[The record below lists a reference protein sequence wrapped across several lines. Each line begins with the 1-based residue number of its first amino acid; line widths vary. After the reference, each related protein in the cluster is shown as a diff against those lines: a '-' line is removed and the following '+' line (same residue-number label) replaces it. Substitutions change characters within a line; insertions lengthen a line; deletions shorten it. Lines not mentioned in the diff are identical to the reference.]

1 MWAGVF
7 LKYGR
12 MSEPPANWNE
22 IRGDKIFWDLV
33 MAFKQSDE
41 VWSKTEI
48 DEEDDCR
55 LYDLAHEFISADGD
69 TVFSA
74 DFSNGFGEPTTA
86 SVQEVAGKFYLI
98 GWVDDEICG
107 PYDTSEEAVDM
118 IVMCFGDTTFTGA
131 YSNRPVEWLLELCD
145 HVVGIGQD
153 FEING
158 AMHVMT
164 SSGLEPK

>member
-1 MWAGVF
+1 
-7 LKYGR
+7 
-12 MSEPPANWNE
+12 MSEPPSNWNK
-22 IRGDKIFWDLV
+22 IKGDKVLWDLV

-48 DEEDDCR
+48 DDEDDGCQHE
-55 LYDLAHEFISADGD
+55 LAYDFIRADGD

-74 DFSNGFGEPTTA
+74 DFLDGHDEPTTA
-86 SVQEVAGKFYLI
+86 EVQEVAGKFYLI
-98 GWVDDEICG
+98 GWVERPAIGG
-107 PYDTSEEAVDM
+107 PYDTFEEAVDM

-158 AMHVMT
+158 VMHVMT
-164 SSGLEPK
+164 ESGLEPV

>member
-1 MWAGVF
+1 
-7 LKYGR
+7 
-12 MSEPPANWNE
+12 
-22 IRGDKIFWDLV
+22 

-41 VWSKTEI
+41 VWSKEEI
-48 DEEDDCR
+48 DDEDDGR
-55 LYDLAHEFISADGD
+55 QQDLAHDFIWAAGD

-74 DFSNGFGEPTTA
+74 DFLDGRDVPTTA

-98 GWVDDEICG
+98 GWVERPAICG
-107 PYDTSEEAVDM
+107 PFDTFEEAVDM

-131 YSNRPVEWLLELCD
+131 YSNRPVDWLLERCD

-158 AMHVMT
+158 VMHVMT
-164 SSGLEPK
+164 ESGLEPV